1 MKQHYVM
8 PVGVDDFKRVR
19 EEYYYVD
26 KTDFI
31 KTMIDGHSQAT
42 LITRPR
48 RFGKTLAMSMLYY
61 FFNLRDKEENRHLFE
76 GCAIEKAGD
85 RYMQMQGSKP
95 VIFLSLKDIKER
107 DFPGMLANF
116 GEVMKNLY
124 YDYRFLLDGDT
135 LLPSEKEVYHAILS
149 LNADKTRLQ
158 FSLKNLSDYL
168 FRYYKKPVLIL
179 IDEYDAPIQYAWDND
194 YYDDAITFLRNYL
207 SSVLKSNPCL
217 DFAVITGV
225 LRIAKESIFSSLNNL
240 KVSSVS
246 TGGFADVAGFSE
258 AEMKR
263 IASDLGCPDKFE
275 EIKNWYD
282 GYNFSGKEIYNPWSV
297 ISYFENERTPGAYWV
312 NTSGNTILRHMLK
325 HATPRQTKELVS
337 LLHGGK
343 IRTSL
348 DESIIYNEIYKN
360 SDALYSMLLT
370 TGYLTMVDYPDYTED
385 DFRCTMRIPNREIR
399 VLFKREVMSHLKSLG
414 PDSQLLGDLIDSL
427 LSGDT
432 ETFNE
437 SLNTFLMLMASFY
450 DTANRESFYHGLVL
464 GLLATLIPRYEVAS
478 NRESGYGRFDIA
490 IFPVKGQKVGVILE
504 FKVAEHES
512 DMESKAREALAQ
524 IEEKNYLAEF
534 HQRNIPTI
542 WQYGISFCGK
552 KCHIMEKTNAS
563 LVFP

>member
-240 KVSSVS
+240 
-246 TGGFADVAGFSE
+246 DVASIVSGYYLTSMGFTYE
-258 AEMKR
+258 EVAKIAEDFGHADK
-263 IASDLGCPDKFE
+263 LGELKM
-275 EIKNWYD
+275 WYD
-282 GYNFSGKEIYNPWSV
+282 GYSFAGQEIYNPWSV
-297 ISYFENERTPGAYWV
+297 INYFYQGCRPATYWV

-325 HATPRQTKELVS
+325 HATPRQTKELAP
-337 LLHGGK
+337 LLHGG
-343 IRTSL
+343 
-348 DESIIYNEIYKN
+348 E
-360 SDALYSMLLT
+360 
-370 TGYLTMVDYPDYTED
+370 
-385 DFRCTMRIPNREIR
+385 
-399 VLFKREVMSHLKSLG
+399 
-414 PDSQLLGDLIDSL
+414 
-427 LSGDT
+427 
-432 ETFNE
+432 
-437 SLNTFLMLMASFY
+437 
-450 DTANRESFYHGLVL
+450 
-464 GLLATLIPRYEVAS
+464 
-478 NRESGYGRFDIA
+478 
-490 IFPVKGQKVGVILE
+490 
-504 FKVAEHES
+504 
-512 DMESKAREALAQ
+512 
-524 IEEKNYLAEF
+524 
-534 HQRNIPTI
+534 
-542 WQYGISFCGK
+542 
-552 KCHIMEKTNAS
+552 
-563 LVFP
+563 